1 MSIMHKTRNFLLAG
15 ILLLGIVW
23 LFAFGQIPGNTDDR
37 FISYTVDAQKQ
48 VIKLYWRDDKQAP
61 FRSIGNLKGW
71 LDERHQRLVFAM
83 NGGMYKED
91 RSPLG
96 LFVENQ
102 KMVTRLNTS
111 NGYGNFYLQPNGV
124 FYLTTD
130 NVPGICRTS
139 AYKDLSKIK
148 YATQSG
154 PMLVI
159 DGQVHPAFKEGS
171 ANLYIRN
178 GVGILPDSRVV
189 FAMSKEPVN
198 FYDFAH
204 YFKSLGCK
212 NALYLDGFVSRMYLP
227 SKDWIQ
233 TDGDFGV
240 IVGVCL

>member
-1 MSIMHKTRNFLLAG
+1 MGKAKNFLLAG
-15 ILLLGIVW
+15 VLLPGLAM
-23 LFAFGQIPGNTDDR
+23 LFVFGKTLSYEDDR
-37 FISYTVDAQKQ
+37 FVSYTVDAKKQ
-48 VIKLYWRDDKQAP
+48 VIKLYWRDDNQAP
-61 FRSIGNLKGW
+61 FRSIGNLKAW
-71 LDERHQRLVFAM
+71 LEERHQRLVFAM

-130 NVPGICRTS
+130 NVPGICRTG

-171 ANLYIRN
+171 ANLHIRN
-178 GVGILPDSRVV
+178 GVGILPDNRVV
-189 FAMSKEPVN
+189 FALSKEPVN
-198 FYDFAH
+198 FYDFAQ

-227 SKDWIQ
+227 SRDWVQ